1 MINATAAV
9 DAVTSMAP
17 WQYLGLGF
25 MFGLVFMI
33 VVGWTKLRQIFENR
47 DGDLSSTRFESFMV
61 VFTICCIALGRG
73 ALVPMDGW
81 WFGLAVALQ
90 SVRDLNI
97 NDIVNYTRAM
107 RGAGGGDGQS

>member
-9 DAVTSMAP
+9 EMVEALSP
-17 WQYLGLGF
+17 WHYFGLGF
-25 MFGLVFMI
+25 MFGLLFMI
-33 VVGWTKLRQIFENR
+33 VVGWTQFRQIFENR

-97 NDIVNYTRAM
+97 NDLVNYARVV
-107 RGAGGGDGQS
+107 RGAGGVDGQA